1 MFIPQ
6 RIQFRSTDLKPQ
18 STFKVLQRT
27 FDDQKPETNVFQ
39 PPSYR
44 YFNPYNLLHPGD
56 FLLKRFIFNPKLK

>member
-6 RIQFRSTDLKPQ
+6 RIQFRITDSKPQ

-39 PPSYR
+39 PSFHRFFGPH
-44 YFNPYNLLHPGD
+44 NLLHPGD
-56 FLLKRFIFNPKLK
+56 FLLR